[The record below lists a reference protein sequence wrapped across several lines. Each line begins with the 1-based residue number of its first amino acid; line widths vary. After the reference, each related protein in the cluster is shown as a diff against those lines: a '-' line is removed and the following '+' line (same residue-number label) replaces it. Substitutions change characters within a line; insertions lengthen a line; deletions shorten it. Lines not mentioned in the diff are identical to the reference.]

1 VGYRVAQIYHHEQCN
16 SELSLYVYEEHANG
30 VYLYVQFSA
39 VKTLKNRPST
49 NSCASLAREFF
60 FG

>member
-1 VGYRVAQIYHHEQCN
+1 VRYRVAQIYHHEQSN

-39 VKTLKNRPST
+39 VKR
-49 NSCASLAREFF
+49 
-60 FG
+60 